1 MKIIFLIIFL
11 FSNVYAQN
19 AIQEEQAYLHFK
31 QNILLGNHEEMF
43 FSADQKLFIDA
54 LEDLMV
60 EHPTQI
66 KEKLSNIQ
74 TFNLSIIER
83 LRVEILKMTYENP
96 YLPDNDF
103 FNQLAL
109 ELTQP
114 EVSKRLIL
122 ILASHQTLFEQE
134 ALAEILK
141 LAKMHPSFYEIN
153 QLSNKSN
160 LNQSMIKDLFDFEP
174 KPIGDLNQAYE
185 KGIKIFMFC
194 RFNRSYPC
202 LMILKD
208 HENNEVRTEN
218 GSLWARP
225 ALASAVTGFPSHQRN
240 GHTPAGVYTIDSVM
254 PLADQNQSFGKFR
267 RLILNFIPESKSENL
282 LKSFLPKSSW
292 SNSWWRPSVVARDI
306 GRNLLRIHGTGKMNP
321 NEASTF
327 FPFVQTHGCIAQRE
341 NTYNKVTY
349 IDQRI
354 LLDSLMKALA
364 LDPIYQN
371 EVKIKGILYVI
382 DVDQTPRSFEL
393 SDLKEHFIE

>member
-1 MKIIFLIIFL
+1 MKIIFLLVFLSSNIF
-11 FSNVYAQN
+11 AQN
-19 AIQEEQAYLHFK
+19 AVKEEQAYLHLK
-31 QNILLGNHEEMF
+31 ENILLGNYDKILF
-43 FSADQKLFIDA
+43 PVNQKLFVDA
-54 LEDLMV
+54 LEDLISDY
-60 EHPTQI
+60 PLLT
-66 KEKLSNIQ
+66 KERLPNIQ
-74 TFNLSIIER
+74 TFSLSLIER
-83 LRVEILKMTYENP
+83 LRVEILKMNYEKP
-96 YLPDNDF
+96 YFFDHDF
-103 FNQLAL
+103 FNQLRL
-109 ELTQP
+109 ELSQP
-114 EVSKRLIL
+114 QVSKRLIL
-122 ILASHQTLFEQE
+122 ILASYQTLFEQE
-134 ALAEILK
+134 ELADILK

-160 LNQSMIKDLFDFEP
+160 FNQSMIKDLFDFEP
-174 KPIGDLNQAYE
+174 KPIGDLDQAYE

-194 RFNRSYPC
+194 RFNRIYPC

-208 HENNEVRTEN
+208 HENKEVRTKD

-240 GHTPAGVYTIDSVM
+240 GHTPAGVYTVDSVM
-254 PLADQNQSFGKFR
+254 PVADQTQSFGKFR
-267 RLILNFIPESKSENL
+267 RLIINFIEESKSENL

-306 GRNLLRIHGTGKMNP
+306 GRNLLRIHGTGKMNVDP
-321 NEASTF
+321 TTAF

-341 NTYNKVTY
+341 NTYNEVTY
-349 IDQRI
+349 IDQRT
-354 LLDSLMKALA
+354 LLDSLMTALA